1 LVVAYKT
8 NKKPEEN
15 RLFMINEKQDTV
27 YQRNPQ
33 QCKPDM
39 LYTDTIHL
47 KPGLYEFELTD
58 KGGDGLEFWAEPQH
72 GYGYLRF
79 LDTEGNIMHHFISD
93 CGNGQFLA
101 FKVAPEAKLDS
112 AVSQNRRTKDKLE
125 LDAFLKKSQKLR
137 VQFTA
142 DEVPVETH
150 EI

>member
-1 LVVAYKT
+1 MAADNGMTSTFKSLKTLPFTLVVAYKT

-58 KGGDGLEFWAEPQH
+58 KGAMALNSGLNLNMGTATCVSSIQKVIFCITSSAIAET
-72 GYGYLRF
+72 
-79 LDTEGNIMHHFISD
+79 DNS
-93 CGNGQFLA
+93 
-101 FKVAPEAKLDS
+101 
-112 AVSQNRRTKDKLE
+112 
-125 LDAFLKKSQKLR
+125 
-137 VQFTA
+137 
-142 DEVPVETH
+142 
-150 EI
+150 